1 MFVLLLLL
9 SSRGLA
15 TECLYEFSGDFS
27 DVSLN
32 SSVRGFVAVN
42 YSPSPALSA
51 PKFETQDGDDFIVL
65 DWNHYLRLPN
75 FIELGLDTSGP
86 FKANIRFK
94 LNDSAPGFYQDV
106 NNPDVFRNIIGTHE
120 GARNALGFNVY
131 FEKTEDQLGY
141 IALMV
146 GEGSGREGYFF
157 KIADDVA
164 IGQWHELSLRFF
176 LEGNNPRIDIVF
188 DGGPSKLYL
197 SESERVDNERLI
209 EFFSGGNYSPS
220 YKAGLAGTPAGIFV
234 GGFPYGDPL
243 NQGLVLSVDNVAI
256 QSGDEQDS
264 PRLNQIL
271 NQAAS
276 DLISGVAVSSGNVQ
290 EFLSG
295 FADEWDPIETNAI
308 AFLKL
313 YFEKKGEIFP
323 TDTQLEVQQFTP
335 SKKTR
340 LLSSAMDIRQS
351 LYQRK
356 INQNRRSS
364 SVSRRGCLSWAGR
377 RQRAAYH

>member
-1 MFVLLLLL
+1 M
-9 SSRGLA
+9 R
-15 TECLYEFSGDFS
+15 E
-27 DVSLN
+27 
-32 SSVRGFVAVN
+32 GFVADN
-42 YSPSPALSA
+42 SISPSLALSA
-51 PKFETQDGDDFIVL
+51 PKFETQDGDDFIAL

-75 FIELGLDTSGP
+75 FIEQGLDASDP
-86 FKANIRFK
+86 FKINIRFK
-94 LNDSAPGFYQDV
+94 LNDSAPGFYQDI

-120 GARNALGFNVY
+120 GARNALGFNVF
-131 FEKTEDQLGY
+131 FEKTEEQLGA

-146 GEGSGREGYFF
+146 GEGSGREGYLFY
-157 KIADDVA
+157 IASDVA

-176 LEGNNPRIDIVF
+176 LEGNNPRVDIVF
-188 DGGPSKLYL
+188 NGGPSKLYL

-220 YKAGLAGTPAGIFV
+220 YNGLAGTPAGIFV

-295 FADEWDPIETNAI
+295 FANEWDPIETNAI

-323 TDTQLEVQQFTP
+323 TDTQLEVQQLAP
-335 SKKTR
+335 SKK
-340 LLSSAMDIRQS
+340 LAYFLQQWIFDN
-351 LYQRK
+351 LYTKEKLTKTADLPQ
-356 INQNRRSS
+356 
-364 SVSRRGCLSWAGR
+364 VSRRGCLSWAGR
-377 RQRAAYH
+377 RQRAAYY